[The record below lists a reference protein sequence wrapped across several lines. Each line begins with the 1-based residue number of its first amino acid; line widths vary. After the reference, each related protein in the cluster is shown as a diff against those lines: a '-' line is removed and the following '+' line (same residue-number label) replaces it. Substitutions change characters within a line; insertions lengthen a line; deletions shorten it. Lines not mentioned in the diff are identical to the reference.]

1 MRWEYKTVEYEAP
14 GLFST
19 KMSTGQPERQ
29 LNHLGG
35 EGWELVATLHPTT
48 TSTINLFIFKR
59 AIVDSRNG
67 GRTPFASQALGGA

>member
-19 KMSTGQPERQ
+19 KTSTGEPERQ
-29 LNHLGG
+29 LNHLGY

-59 AIVDSRNG
+59 AIVES
-67 GRTPFASQALGGA
+67 